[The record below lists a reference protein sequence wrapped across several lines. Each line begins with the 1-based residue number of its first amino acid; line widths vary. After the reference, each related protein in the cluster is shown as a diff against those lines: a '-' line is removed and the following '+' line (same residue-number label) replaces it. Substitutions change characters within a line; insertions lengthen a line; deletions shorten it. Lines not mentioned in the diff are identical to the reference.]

1 MTIIVLVVL
10 GAMAIGRIRGGSPKR
25 LAMLRLPRTGLVIGA
40 GLLAIAG
47 QYGGRF
53 GLPSRPTYVVCTVLS
68 ALLVGVF
75 VYANRH
81 VVGVPVI
88 AIGFLLNAL
97 VIVANG
103 AMPVSQRAA
112 DFAGVETGAIAD
124 SSDAKHELVTSDTVL
139 LPLADVIPLRLSGP
153 MSWAA
158 NVYSFGD
165 IVLAAGIGL
174 LVLGAMERPG
184 AGRQARQVSR
194 GKIDAVGGPPRE
206 IDLRDPAPA
215 SDPSADAPAAEFRVP
230 SSFPAPW

>member
-10 GAMAIGRIRGGSPKR
+10 GAMAVGRIRGGSAKR
-25 LAMLRLPRTGLVIGA
+25 LAMLRLPRTHLVIEA
-40 GLLAIAG
+40 GLLAIVG

-53 GLPSRPTYVVCTVLS
+53 GLPAGPTYIACTVLS
-68 ALLVGVF
+68 ALLAGAF

-88 AIGFLLNAL
+88 AIGFFLNAL

-112 DFAGVETGAIAD
+112 DFAGVDTSAIAD

-139 LPLADVIPLRLSGP
+139 LPLADVIPLRLTGP
-153 MSWAA
+153 ASWAA

-194 GKIDAVGGPPRE
+194 GRNHPVGAPPPE

-215 SDPSADAPAAEFRVP
+215 PDPSADADAAEFRVP